1 MTEVHKPLL
10 FSALE
15 RYGSFLFFVIS
26 AAILARLLSPEE
38 YGIFA
43 LVSALTSVIVAY
55 FQEFG
60 GSNYLI
66 QRPSLSEQN
75 IRTAFTVTLLL
86 SLSIALVLFGL
97 RDLAAQFFGQDG
109 IRIGIALC
117 ALNFVLTPVPV
128 TISALLR
135 RQMAFGALARC
146 NLAANFGSSLSSI
159 VLAAA
164 GYSFMAPILG
174 TIIGTL
180 IATALLLMCQRN
192 WRIFKPSLVGY
203 RDVFEFG
210 AYSSAVVIVNV
221 FYQWSPQLILGRILD
236 FTAVGLYSRAVSIT
250 QVFDRLVLQ
259 VVNPVIMPAIAAHA
273 RAGGDLK
280 KAYLDAVALVS
291 VLHWP
296 CLIFIALQANQIIL
310 IWLGSTW
317 VEIVPLV
324 QVLCLASLSMFAACL
339 TYPVLV
345 AVGRVRDTLLASLIS
360 LPPSLAVIFAAA
372 FFGVQAVAASALL
385 TLPFQALVAI
395 YFVGRQLSFTASD
408 FLHAVLKSVIVTAW
422 MVAGVLLS
430 ILCCKF
436 VGAGPIVGLL
446 SGSVLAAAGWFTGLL
461 LTQHPLLPHIRTAIR
476 GILPLGRA
484 SFRQLRRHSS

>member
-1 MTEVHKPLL
+1 MTEVHRPLL
-10 FSALE
+10 FSAFE
-15 RYGSFLFFVIS
+15 RYGSFLFFVVS

-43 LVSALTSVIVAY
+43 LVSALTSVVVAY

-60 GSNYLI
+60 GANYLI
-66 QRPSLSEQN
+66 QKSALSERN
-75 IRTAFTVTLLL
+75 IRTAFTVTSII
-86 SLSIALVLFGL
+86 SLFVAAVLFGL
-97 RDLAAQFFGQDG
+97 RDLAAQFFSQDG
-109 IRIGIALC
+109 LRIGIAVC
-117 ALNFVLTPVPV
+117 ALNFLLTPIPV

-135 RQMAFGALARC
+135 REMAFGSLARC
-146 NLAANFGSSLSSI
+146 NLAANFGSSASSV

-174 TIIGTL
+174 TIIGTT
-180 IATALLLMCQRN
+180 IASVLLLMCQRN
-192 WRIFKPSLVGY
+192 WRIFKPCLDGY
-203 RDVFEFG
+203 REVFEFG
-210 AYSSAVVIVNV
+210 AYSSAVVIINV

-280 KAYLDAVALVS
+280 KAYLDAISLIS

-296 CLIFIALQANQIIL
+296 FLIFIALLANKIIL
-310 IWLGSTW
+310 VWLGPTW
-317 VEIVPLV
+317 MEIVPLV
-324 QVLCLASLSMFAACL
+324 RVLCIASLSLFAACL

-345 AVGRVRDTLLASLIS
+345 AVGRVRDTLISSLIS
-360 LPPSLAVIFAAA
+360 LPPSIAVVFAAS

-395 YFVGRQLSFTASD
+395 YFVSKRLGLTVSD
-408 FLHAVLKSVIVTAW
+408 LFHATFKSVVVTAC
-422 MVAGVLLS
+422 VVIGILLS
-430 ILCCKF
+430 VPIRKYG
-436 VGAGPIVGLL
+436 GAGPIAELL
-446 SGSVLAAAGWFTGLL
+446 LGSIFAAAGWSLGLL
-461 LTQHPLLPHIRTAIR
+461 LTNHPLLAQIRAAVSSIAPAART
-476 GILPLGRA
+476 
-484 SFRQLRRHSS
+484 SFR